1 RVPEGH
7 GHRPAGTAGRLH
19 PVVRRAR
26 PRDLLPRVLAGLL
39 PYARVRSGRDE
50 LHESLRRQEGQQPVD
65 DVRHLQRRR
74 PTAHGRDLAALP
86 ADEGRGPGADGP
98 LHAARHMT
106 GRSRVL
112 AYALA
117 LGLIELTTRAV
128 VYALSEPTGLSVRL
142 GGRLG
147 GPRTAV
153 VALVAVGLAAL
164 LATAIVALAAMG
176 ARERWALADPG
187 ARGARPRVRLRAAAA
202 RAAALWL
209 GGMLVFT
216 VVENYVHHRA

>member
-1 RVPEGH
+1 
-7 GHRPAGTAGRLH
+7 
-19 PVVRRAR
+19 
-26 PRDLLPRVLAGLL
+26 
-39 PYARVRSGRDE
+39 
-50 LHESLRRQEGQQPVD
+50 
-65 DVRHLQRRR
+65 
-74 PTAHGRDLAALP
+74 
-86 ADEGRGPGADGP
+86 
-98 LHAARHMT
+98 MT

-209 GGMLVFT
+209 GGMLGFT
-216 VVENYVHHRA
+216 VVENYVHHRAGMGWHGLACLVGPVHRSAIPVTGALAIVASSVWAAAELALGFARRIVVRLYGVRLVPRPRRVLRLVARVTLAAAGRRPHPLAARGPPLPAA